1 MLNEINSDNPVEE
14 VEASDIK
21 EDNTSVISST
31 PSEEIIKTKDYLST
45 SLFEDIKTITPE
57 ELNSQKIDSSDLN
70 ELSEAYSNTLI
81 DISEHQLIEGR
92 VVGMNDRDVLIDIG
106 FKSEGLIDRSE
117 FNEESLP
124 AIGDQVEVYL
134 EYLEDSSGNTILSK
148 EEKKSSI
155 EKKFNIDTLVYVT
168 DITDEEQVK
177 STSEKIFKEC
187 GKIDGLVNNAAV
199 MHVPKQETV
208 DGFEFHFGV
217 NFLGHVLL
225 TELLLPYLK
234 KSKSSRIIHT
244 SSVMH
249 DRVSIDL
256 NDLNFEKNKY
266 SRITAYNIS
275 KLAQVLYSRHLA
287 ILLKK
292 SNVTSVS
299 IHPGW
304 VQTPLIKNT
313 MPVFFQNILLKP
325 LLTIAGM
332 MKTWPGTQTTLHCL
346 LDDSVPNHSG
356 SFFSQVGIYKDKESR
371 LGGWPMK
378 SPNSQVY
385 NDAICKELYEKSK
398 IMVGQS

>member
-1 MLNEINSDNPVEE
+1 M
-14 VEASDIK
+14 
-21 EDNTSVISST
+21 
-31 PSEEIIKTKDYLST
+31 
-45 SLFEDIKTITPE
+45 
-57 ELNSQKIDSSDLN
+57 
-70 ELSEAYSNTLI
+70 
-81 DISEHQLIEGR
+81 IEFP
-92 VVGMNDRDVLIDIG
+92 L
-106 FKSEGLIDRSE
+106 
-117 FNEESLP
+117 
-124 AIGDQVEVYL
+124 
-134 EYLEDSSGNTILSK
+134 
-148 EEKKSSI
+148 
-155 EKKFNIDTLVYVT
+155 
-168 DITDEEQVK
+168 
-177 STSEKIFKEC
+177 
-187 GKIDGLVNNAAV
+187 
-199 MHVPKQETV
+199 H
-208 DGFEFHFGV
+208 
-217 NFLGHVLL
+217 
-225 TELLLPYLK
+225 
-234 KSKSSRIIHT
+234 
-244 SSVMH
+244 
-249 DRVSIDL
+249 L

>member
-1 MLNEINSDNPVEE
+1 MAKVLMC
-14 VEASDIK
+14 
-21 EDNTSVISST
+21 
-31 PSEEIIKTKDYLST
+31 SEENFKKNLLGKIYIITGTTSGIGLETLRQLAKQSATIICASRNIKLAKKINEEISLETKNREIHFIHLDLT
-45 SLFEDIKTITPE
+45 SL
-57 ELNSQKIDSSDLN
+57 
-70 ELSEAYSNTLI
+70 
-81 DISEHQLIEGR
+81 
-92 VVGMNDRDVLIDIG
+92 
-106 FKSEGLIDRSE
+106 KSVKE
-117 FNEESLP
+117 FVN
-124 AIGDQVEVYL
+124 
-134 EYLEDSSGNTILSK
+134 NFT
-148 EEKKSSI
+148 
-155 EKKFNIDTLVYVT
+155 KKFTKL
-168 DITDEEQVK
+168 
-177 STSEKIFKEC
+177 
-187 GKIDGLVNNAAV
+187 DGLVNNAAV

-287 ILLKK
+287 VLLKK

>member
-1 MLNEINSDNPVEE
+1 
-14 VEASDIK
+14 
-21 EDNTSVISST
+21 
-31 PSEEIIKTKDYLST
+31 
-45 SLFEDIKTITPE
+45 
-57 ELNSQKIDSSDLN
+57 
-70 ELSEAYSNTLI
+70 
-81 DISEHQLIEGR
+81 
-92 VVGMNDRDVLIDIG
+92 
-106 FKSEGLIDRSE
+106 
-117 FNEESLP
+117 
-124 AIGDQVEVYL
+124 
-134 EYLEDSSGNTILSK
+134 
-148 EEKKSSI
+148 
-155 EKKFNIDTLVYVT
+155 
-168 DITDEEQVK
+168 
-177 STSEKIFKEC
+177 
-187 GKIDGLVNNAAV
+187 

-304 VQTPLIKNT
+304 VQTQLIKNT